1 MAGPFPIGYIKNA
14 KVNGFISVVKSDG
27 SRRQVGNLSAPEGRS
42 FNNGID
48 PGVLKEW
55 KVTQTTSRDIADK
68 ILRAGK
74 NAVWTAYGV
83 VKGALKC
90 QSRPKIRIKG

>member
-42 FNNGID
+42 FDNGID

-55 KVTQTTSRDIADK
+55 KVTQTTSRGIADK

-74 NAVWTAYGV
+74 NAVLTAYGV
-83 VKGALKC
+83 VEGALKC